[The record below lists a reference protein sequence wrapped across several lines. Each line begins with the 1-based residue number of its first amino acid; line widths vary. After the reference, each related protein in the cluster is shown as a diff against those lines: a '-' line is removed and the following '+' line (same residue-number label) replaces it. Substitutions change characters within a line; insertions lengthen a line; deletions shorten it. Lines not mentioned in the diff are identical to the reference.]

1 MCFNVIILHIQVLLN
16 SNQLDPFRDLHVWK
30 KKKHV
35 MVRNKYYKS
44 HMPRE
49 EKMLQ
54 LAYLIYYEKML
65 QPNRLT
71 SIKIILDHASCYF
84 F

>member
-1 MCFNVIILHIQVLLN
+1 
-16 SNQLDPFRDLHVWK
+16 
-30 KKKHV
+30 
-35 MVRNKYYKS
+35 
-44 HMPRE
+44 MPRE

-84 F
+84 FLTNSYHQNDCQMSCDEGGWG